1 MIYHHDDIDDD
12 HGDGNHD
19 DDHGG
24 DDHDDDDG
32 GGDKTKNDNFLET
45 RW

>member
-1 MIYHHDDIDDD
+1 MQIASEMLMIYHNDDIDDD

-24 DDHDDDDG
+24 DDHDHGHDVHDMKG
-32 GGDKTKNDNFLET
+32 V
-45 RW
+45 

>member
-19 DDHGG
+19 DID
-24 DDHDDDDG
+24 DDHDDDHG